1 MKKNYIAI
9 VRDHSGS
16 MWGLA
21 QSAARDYNSNIASL
35 KEASQRENLDTI
47 VSTVKCGV
55 GSAGLVE
62 RDVVNSNVQVLK
74 EITAHGYE
82 TTGGSTPLFDSVGEA
97 IEIIRS
103 APDAGDPE
111 VSFLVMVITD
121 GQENSSRRW
130 RSGLGEEIKRLQA
143 TDRWTFAFRV
153 PRGYATA
160 LEDLGIPGGN
170 ILEWDQTERG
180 FEVATRATE
189 QSISN
194 YYLSRSSGLKS
205 VKTFYTDLSAV
216 SASQVKA
223 ELKDIS
229 GQVEIFRADR
239 EELVREFCER
249 KTRKAFLKG
258 AAFYE
263 LTKTEPKVQDYKQ
276 IAIRDRKT
284 NAVYAGEAARD
295 LLGLPRRGTARVVPG
310 DHSAYDVFVQ
320 STSVNRKLPAGSRL
334 LYWPKAGVPYVEG
347 VSAPYDR
354 R

>member
-1 MKKNYIAI
+1 MN
-9 VRDHSGS
+9 HSI
-16 MWGLA
+16 L
-21 QSAARDYNSNIASL
+21 N
-35 KEASQRENLDTI
+35 
-47 VSTVKCGV
+47 
-55 GSAGLVE
+55 
-62 RDVVNSNVQVLK
+62 
-74 EITAHGYE
+74 
-82 TTGGSTPLFDSVGEA
+82 
-97 IEIIRS
+97 IIRIYLV
-103 APDAGDPE
+103 DIPE
-111 VSFLVMVITD
+111 PAT
-121 GQENSSRRW
+121 GP
-130 RSGLGEEIKRLQA
+130 A
-143 TDRWTFAFRV
+143 TDQ
-153 PRGYATA
+153 
-160 LEDLGIPGGN
+160 EQISD
-170 ILEWDQTERG
+170 G
-180 FEVATRATE
+180 FHA
-189 QSISN
+189 
-194 YYLSRSSGLKS
+194 G
-205 VKTFYTDLSAV
+205 
-216 SASQVKA
+216 
-223 ELKDIS
+223 IS